1 MKEELIAK
9 IEHVLT
15 EMGIP
20 AIEARAE
27 NEGQWNIA
35 KSEDVQL
42 MLDAWEEDGHL
53 FFQVMSYVCDVVD
66 ENNVGFYRL
75 LLEENHGFC
84 ETAFTILDDKVYLKY
99 TSEADDI
106 DEDRIFKSITRVAY
120 YNELFQEKLG

>member
-1 MKEELIAK
+1 MKELIAK

-15 EMGIP
+15 QMGIP
-20 AIEARAE
+20 AAEARGE

-42 MLDAWEEDGHL
+42 MVDVWEEDEHA

-66 ENNVGFYRL
+66 DKNSDFYRL

-84 ETAFTILDDKVYLKY
+84 ETAFTILDDKVYLKF

-106 DEDRIFKSITRVAY
+106 NEDRIFKNITRVAY
-120 YNELFQEKLG
+120 YNEVFQEKLG

>member
-1 MKEELIAK
+1 MKELIAK

-15 EMGIP
+15 QMGIP
-20 AIEARAE
+20 ATEARGE

-42 MLDAWEEDGHL
+42 MLDVWEENEHF

-66 ENNVGFYRL
+66 EKNSDFYRL

-99 TSEADDI
+99 TTEADNI
-106 DEDRIFKSITRVAY
+106 NEDRILKSITRVAY
-120 YNELFQEKLG
+120 YNEMFQEKLG